1 LAAAAWVDL
10 AFGDPLPGW
19 PLPGWPPRDEVT
31 GKGRVAAE
39 PTEAD
44 EDPFVPVAPGAG
56 DAGERL

>member
-1 LAAAAWVDL
+1 
-10 AFGDPLPGW
+10 
-19 PLPGWPPRDEVT
+19 VT

-39 PTEAD
+39 PTEADEAAD